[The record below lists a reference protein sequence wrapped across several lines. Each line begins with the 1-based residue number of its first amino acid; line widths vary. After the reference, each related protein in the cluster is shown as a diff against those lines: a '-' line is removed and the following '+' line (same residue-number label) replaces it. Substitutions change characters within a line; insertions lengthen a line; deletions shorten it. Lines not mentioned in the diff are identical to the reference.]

1 MPFTV
6 RIVLHLVDQLL
17 EKADGS
23 GYHIYTDRFY
33 TSILLANQLLQ
44 KQIHLTGTVQKNR
57 VGLPSDLK
65 KLKLKNHEIN
75 VYRHQDEVMTLAWQ
89 DKRLI
94 LMLSTWHNADTT
106 IRK

>member
-1 MPFTV
+1 M
-6 RIVLHLVDQLL
+6 DQLL

-23 GYHIYTDRFY
+23 GYHVYTDRFY

-57 VGLPSDLK
+57 VELPSDLK
-65 KLKLKNHEIN
+65 KLKLKNHEIK